1 MRAARPLPLLL
12 LALLTACAGH
22 PVRAAKPAGPG
33 PIHLRVKSLP
43 SQGLFLQE
51 GRSVLLVGLD
61 GHRYLKLRNY
71 WIDGPD
77 WLKPAV
83 FDRAV
88 NLSERLDD
96 SWMGSYRGFAVL
108 GNRRGQMYRLDPERR
123 ELIPVNL
130 RHIPLP
136 GGAVLVERMRDE
148 DILFTITSKKL
159 RLKMTGSTFHDTEIH
174 VVDGKVAVD
183 GTNAVDLETG
193 EHWKIAADCEVAGEY
208 NGTLYALCGRYV
220 SRSRGYAMYLV
231 AYSRHGTRRHS
242 VDLGGAPGIAWLS
255 PNGRYA
261 ATMGAASCGP
271 APSELIVVKTGEV
284 RPLKAGPK
292 WTTGAIFGWTSD
304 SRLVATVSTDFSEC
318 GSDDNPPIVVI
329 NPATLAHRYVLRDRD
344 DWIYMWG
351 TLENPS

>member
-1 MRAARPLPLLL
+1 M
-12 LALLTACAGH
+12 
-22 PVRAAKPAGPG
+22 
-33 PIHLRVKSLP
+33 
-43 SQGLFLQE
+43 
-51 GRSVLLVGLD
+51 LLVGLD

-71 WIDGPD
+71 WIDTPN

-96 SWMGSYRGFAVL
+96 EWVGAYPGFAVL
-108 GNRRGQMYRLDPERR
+108 GNWRGQMYRLDPERR
-123 ELIPVNL
+123 ELIPVDL

-136 GGAVLVERMRDE
+136 GGAVLIERMRDD
-148 DILFTITSKKL
+148 DILVTITSKKL
-159 RLKMTGSTFHDTEIH
+159 RLRMASSAYNNTHIQ
-174 VVDGKVAVD
+174 VIDGKIAID
-183 GTNAVDLETG
+183 GTKAVDLETG
-193 EHWKIAADCEVAGEY
+193 ERWKIAADCKVAGED

-242 VDLGGAPGIAWLS
+242 VDLGGAPGIGWLS
-255 PNGRYA
+255 PNGRYV
-261 ATMGAASCGP
+261 ATMTATSCGP

-284 RPLKAGPK
+284 RPLKAGSK

-304 SRLVATVSTDFSEC
+304 SRLVAMVSTAFSEC
-318 GSDDNPPIVVI
+318 GSDNNPPISLI
-329 NPATLAHRYVLRDRD
+329 DPATLAHRYVLRLRTRD
-344 DWIYMWG
+344 TWIHMWG